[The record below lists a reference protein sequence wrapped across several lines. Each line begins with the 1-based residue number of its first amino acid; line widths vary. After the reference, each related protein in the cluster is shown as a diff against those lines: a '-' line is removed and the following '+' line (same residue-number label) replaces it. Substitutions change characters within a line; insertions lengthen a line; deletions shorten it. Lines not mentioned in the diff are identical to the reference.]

1 MFYYFF
7 VCLITIDRKSGYYA
21 KAISTKFFKFKM
33 ASQYCYGFF
42 YFEGGMYILSGP
54 VKTELNCIF
63 VVKTKRKTDQR
74 RQVKVASLT
83 ESSAQVLM

>member
-1 MFYYFF
+1 
-7 VCLITIDRKSGYYA
+7 
-21 KAISTKFFKFKM
+21 
-33 ASQYCYGFF
+33 
-42 YFEGGMYILSGP
+42 MYILSGP